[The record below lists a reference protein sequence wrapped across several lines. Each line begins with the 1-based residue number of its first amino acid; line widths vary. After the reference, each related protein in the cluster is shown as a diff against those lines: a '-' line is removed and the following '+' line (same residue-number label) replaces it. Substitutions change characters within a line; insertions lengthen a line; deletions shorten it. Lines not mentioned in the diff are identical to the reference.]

1 MVAGSILPIAIHNG
15 ELHFLFGQELPID
28 DTPGWSDFGGGV
40 ENNESPYETAMREGG
55 EELTGFLGDGNMIK
69 KMIKKNGGL
78 YKLTHKTKSDYVI
91 HMFLTDYDANLPRYY
106 NQSHQFLWD
115 RMDHHFLHETKLF
128 EKMKIDWFTQ
138 KDMKKKRAEFRSF
151 YQEIVD
157 HILEEMPKIE
167 QFIRSRP
174 KGKTSVRTTRKR
186 HI

>member
-91 HMFLTDYDANLPRYY
+91 HMFLIDYDANLPKYY